1 LGPPRLDPPGPAP
14 RPETSNLAQEPI
26 ADEPTGLLRALV
38 RLPTFQALRYRQF
51 RLLWYGQMGNGL
63 AQWMDQVTRGWLLYE
78 LTNSAVQ
85 LGAVTAIRVIPLL
98 IFSPIAGTLAD
109 RYGRKQQLILAQGI
123 NAVFNAIM
131 AALILSGQVLP
142 WHVYAVAI
150 GGAIVQVF
158 QLPARQVMT
167 SDAVPPHHLTNAIGL
182 NSVAFNGS
190 RTVGPAVAGVLIAV
204 AGTGGSY
211 AVQAGLLAVSTLWT
225 FQLQREQNPALRPGP
240 SAPRGQHAPQHAARQ
255 GSFLASM
262 IDGWRFVLQT
272 ESVRTGMAIM
282 MLVAFFTWP
291 FTVLLPI
298 FAKDIL
304 EAGSSGQGFLLA
316 GMGVGAFLS
325 AVLVAS
331 LGDRLPK
338 GPLMIGGAFA
348 YGALLVVFAVSQW
361 LWVSIVVMVGV
372 GVANVFCTAL
382 VQTVVQ
388 AKSPPEMRG
397 RVMGVYQQRDVFNTV
412 GSMLIG
418 ALAAAW
424 GAPWAMG
431 VMAGACAVVA
441 VGMYLA
447 IPSVRT
453 LR

>member
-1 LGPPRLDPPGPAP
+1 LGQPPPEPPASARPPDPPPGPVA
-14 RPETSNLAQEPI
+14 EEPS
-26 ADEPTGLLRALV
+26 GLLGALV

-78 LTNSAVQ
+78 LTGSAVQ
-85 LGAVTAIRVIPLL
+85 LGAVTAIRVVPLL
-98 IFSPIAGTLAD
+98 VFSPIAGTLAD
-109 RYGRKQQLILAQGI
+109 RHGRKQQLILSQGI
-123 NAVFNAIM
+123 NAVIFAIM
-131 AALILSGQVLP
+131 ALLILSGHVEP
-142 WHVYAVAI
+142 WHVYAIAI
-150 GGAIVQVF
+150 GGAVVQVF

-190 RTVGPAVAGVLIAV
+190 RTIGPAVAGVLIAV
-204 AGTGGSY
+204 ADTGGSY
-211 AVQAGLLAVSTLWT
+211 LVQAVLLAVSTVWT
-225 FQLQREQNPALRPGP
+225 IQLQREQNPALRSQGRKGP
-240 SAPRGQHAPQHAARQ
+240 QS
-255 GSFLASM
+255 SFLASTL
-262 IDGWRFVLQT
+262 DGWRFVLQT
-272 ESVRTGMAIM
+272 EAVRTGMAVM

-304 EAGSSGQGFLLA
+304 EAGSQGQGFLLA

-325 AVLVAS
+325 AVLIAS

-338 GPLMIGGAFA
+338 GILMVGGAFL
-348 YGALLVVFAVSQW
+348 YGVTLIGFAASHW
-361 LWVSIVVMVGV
+361 LWLSIAIMVAV
-372 GVANVFCTAL
+372 GIVNVFCSAL

-388 AKSPPEMRG
+388 AHSPPEMRG
-397 RVMGVYQQRDVFNTV
+397 RVMAVYQQRDVFNTA

-418 ALAAAW
+418 ALAAVW
-424 GAPWAMG
+424 GAQWAMG

-441 VGMYLA
+441 LGMYLA
-447 IPSVRT
+447 IPNVRT